1 MNFWPRPPSDDK
13 IAAASE
19 FQCGD
24 KVRTLHGSG
33 LMTVVLALGDQVHCE
48 WLIGTERQQRAFPA
62 SVLRLVCRAAP
73 RAQ

>member
-1 MNFWPRPPSDDK
+1 MNFWPRPAPDNVPG
-13 IAAASE
+13 ASQ

-62 SVLRLVCRAAP
+62 RVLRLVFRGEP

>member
-1 MNFWPRPPSDDK
+1 MNFWPRHPPDDK
-13 IAAASE
+13 ITAASQ

-48 WLIGTERQQRAFPA
+48 WLIGTERHQLAFPA
-62 SVLRLVCRAAP
+62 SSLRLIFRGEL